1 MSVSKELSNYLQ
13 EKYVTDHNKHYK
25 CQYHVG
31 KEKHQITIFTNRA
44 GAIEHCDNL
53 GLTLIEAD

>member
-1 MSVSKELSNYLQ
+1 MTTFIELKDYLQ
-13 EKYVTDHNKHYK
+13 EKYVTDHNKHWK

-31 KEKHQITIFTNRA
+31 KEKYHITIFTNRA